1 MWCDLRAH
9 QCTNV
14 ICDAPMHQCTNV
26 MFQCAPSL
34 LFVTWFEGA
43 PMHQCDVMHQCTNAP
58 MHQCDVPVR
67 TKFALCDV
75 TWGRTNAPMW
85 CDMWCTN
92 APMHQCTN
100 VMWCA
105 NAPMHQCDVPVRTK
119 FALCDVIWACTK
131 CAWWLMAMSQGKIFL
146 LFEVPSF
153 YWWPFTP
160 PTCKFD
166 SNLRPVPC
174 NKINHA

>member
-1 MWCDLRAH
+1 MCSMWCDLRAH

-14 ICDAPMHQCTNV
+14 TWCTNAPMHQCINV
-26 MFQCAPSL
+26 MFQYAPSL
-34 LFVTWFEGA
+34 LFVTWLEGA
-43 PMHQCDVMHQCTNAP
+43 PMHQ
-58 MHQCDVPVR
+58 
-67 TKFALCDV
+67 
-75 TWGRTNAPMW
+75 